1 MPGEMAM
8 IDARFGGGA
17 ANESEDAS
25 GSSCGMNAPGAN
37 AMIDIRLEDMSKKSG
52 DILP

>member
-1 MPGEMAM
+1 MME
-8 IDARFGGGA
+8 ARLGSGG

-25 GSSCGMNAPGAN
+25 GSCCGMNEPGAN
-37 AMIDIRLEDMSKKSG
+37 AMIDTRLEDMSKNSG